1 MDYCLPC
8 RRHLNGA
15 LACPGCGTPADELRS
30 PEPHLPGH
38 TPYAGPTEPPRHT
51 APVWPAAEEADPSAD
66 TPDGAPDDTPDGAPD
81 DAFTGGRAGRRDR
94 KAAAHRRRRRRTL
107 FVAAGFVLAA
117 GGLSLAELGLDAPG
131 SPATPAAAGDETTDG
146 GVTREVG
153 ATSAAPVDGTSRTTP
168 PSGTPSPEAS
178 VSASSSSSA
187 SASAS
192 ESESESESGSP
203 EAEDPRT
210 PDPDEDWSAPS
221 APEPG
226 STPPP
231 STTPDDPPPAATP
244 TPAPTTPTPTPTETC
259 DRFLWWCT

>member
-15 LACPGCGTPADELRS
+15 LACPGCGTPADELRP

-153 ATSAAPVDGTSRTTP
+153 ETSAAPVDGTSGTTP

-187 SASAS
+187 SA
-192 ESESESESGSP
+192 SESESESGSP

>member
-15 LACPGCGTPADELRS
+15 LACPGCGTPADESRP
-30 PEPHLPGH
+30 PEPQLPGPA
-38 TPYAGPTEPPRHT
+38 PYGGPAEAPRYARHAEPVP
-51 APVWPAAEEADPSAD
+51 PAAGEADAS
-66 TPDGAPDDTPDGAPD
+66 DGPPEEVP
-81 DAFTGGRAGRRDR
+81 TGGRAGRRDR

-153 ATSAAPVDGTSRTTP
+153 DTSTAPVDGTSRATP
-168 PSGTPSPEAS
+168 PSGTKSPDSSA
-178 VSASSSSSA
+178 SASSSSSA

-192 ESESESESGSP
+192 ESESESASGSP
-203 EAEDPRT
+203 RVENPRT
-210 PDPDEDWSAPS
+210 PDTDEAPS
-221 APEPG
+221 APTPPEPEN
-226 STPPP
+226 TPPP
-231 STTPDDPPPAATP
+231 TSPPNAPPPATPP